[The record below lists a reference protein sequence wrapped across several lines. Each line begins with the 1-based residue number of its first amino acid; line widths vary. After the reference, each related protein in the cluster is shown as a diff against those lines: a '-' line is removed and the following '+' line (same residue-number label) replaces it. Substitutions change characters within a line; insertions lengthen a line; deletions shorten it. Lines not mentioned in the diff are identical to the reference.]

1 MSRTIT
7 AVVLVI
13 FVAVGLLSCF
23 DPEPSEISIIATLN
37 GERQG
42 CAVQVFNAQ
51 GKQIQEESTDWHGIG
66 YVKQLAPG
74 TYTLKFIDNHRNQY
88 PAEVTVTL
96 KPGESKPVQ
105 VELSQGP
112 AASDTEE

>member
-1 MSRTIT
+1 MRRSIT
-7 AVVLVI
+7 AVMLVVLV
-13 FVAVGLLSCF
+13 AAGLLGCF

-42 CAVQVFNAQ
+42 CTVQVFNSQ

-74 TYTLKFIDNHRNQY
+74 TYTLKFIDNQRNPY
-88 PAEVTVTL
+88 PAVKTINLRPGEA
-96 KPGESKPVQ
+96 KPGQ
-105 VELSQGP
+105 VELSEG
-112 AASDTEE
+112 AETEAEE